1 MDRDRSVAAV
11 ANAADVVAVD
21 VEARH
26 PAAIV
31 VTAVVIAV
39 VRGDL
44 AADEA
49 VVVEAVVVEA
59 VAVEAVVVEVV
70 MVEAR
75 VVEAGVVEAVSF
87 SRRGRGRHTAGDDEC
102 NGGESD
108 NLGFDRHL
116 QSPSDLCAAVVAR
129 MLNWTEVFDFGS
141 KVAGAAAALV

>member
-11 ANAADVVAVD
+11 ANAADVVAVH

-49 VVVEAVVVEA
+49 VVVEAV
-59 VAVEAVVVEVV
+59 AVEAVVIEVV

-75 VVEAGVVEAVSF
+75 VVEAVSF
-87 SRRGRGRHTAGDDEC
+87 SRPGRGRHTAGDDEC
-102 NGGESD
+102 SGGESD

-141 KVAGAAAALV
+141 KAAGAAAALV